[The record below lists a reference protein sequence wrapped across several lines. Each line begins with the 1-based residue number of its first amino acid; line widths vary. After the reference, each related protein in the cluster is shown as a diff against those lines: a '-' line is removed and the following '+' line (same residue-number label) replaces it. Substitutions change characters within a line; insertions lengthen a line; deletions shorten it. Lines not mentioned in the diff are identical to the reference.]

1 MNTPC
6 HIPLANSK
14 AIYNVADIDR
24 ALDGSPHSQNESLR
38 TLYEKMRARGGER
51 FLVRPSST
59 DGFDTLHDVC
69 PNFKPVI
76 DDMRKH
82 TALAISGNEAVQFM
96 PILLL
101 GEPGVGKTHFAKCLA
116 QVLGTGFE
124 FVSMSS
130 LTAGWILSGAS
141 SQWMNAKPGKVAQ
154 SLVQGEFANPL
165 ITLDEVDKAGGD
177 ARYDPMGALYTLLEY
192 DTALHFKDEFI
203 EVAVNA
209 SHILWVATANDESA
223 IPEPILNRMNVYSVE
238 RPDQDG
244 AIRIARTLYSEILAA
259 HNWGFDPELPDA
271 EVLEKLADIPPR
283 DMRKLLLDAFGNAKM
298 DGRDYL
304 MLKDLNLE
312 RLAKRKAKIGFY
324 S

>member
-1 MNTPC
+1 MTTPC

-14 AIYNVADIDR
+14 SIYSVAEVDR
-24 ALDGSPHSQNESLR
+24 ALEAAAPNQNEPLR
-38 TLYEKMRARGGER
+38 TLYEKMRERGGER
-51 FLVRPSST
+51 FLIRPSST
-59 DGFDTLHDVC
+59 DGFDALQDAC

-76 DDMRKH
+76 DDIRKH
-82 TALAISGNEAVQFM
+82 TTLAIAGNEPVQFI

-116 QVLGTGFE
+116 QALGTGFE

-141 SQWMNAKPGKVAQ
+141 SQWMNAKPGKVAR
-154 SLVQGEFANPL
+154 SLVEGEFANPL
-165 ITLDEVDKAGGD
+165 IALDEVDKAGGD
-177 ARYDPMGALYTLLEY
+177 ARYDPMGALYTLLEQ
-192 DTALHFKDEFI
+192 DTAVHFKDEFI

-209 SHILWVATANDESA
+209 SHILWVATANDEA
-223 IPEPILNRMNVYSVE
+223 TIPEPILNRMNVYAIE
-238 RPDQDG
+238 RPDRDG
-244 AIRIARTLYSEILAA
+244 AMRIVRALYREILAA
-259 HNWGFDPELPDA
+259 HSWGFDPETLDN

-283 DMRKLLLDAFGNAKM
+283 DMRKLLLDAFGNAKIE
-298 DGRDYL
+298 GRSHL

>member
-1 MNTPC
+1 MNTPY

-14 AIYNVADIDR
+14 AIYSVADVDR
-24 ALDGSPHSQNESLR
+24 ALEGAAPNQNEPLR
-38 TLYEKMRARGGER
+38 SLYEKMRERGGER
-51 FLVRPSST
+51 YLIRPSST
-59 DGFDTLHDVC
+59 DGFDALHDAC

-76 DDMRKH
+76 DDIRKH
-82 TALAISGNEAVQFM
+82 TALAISGNEPVQFI

-116 QVLGTGFE
+116 KVLGTGFE

-141 SQWMNAKPGKVAQ
+141 SQWQNAKPGKVAQ
-154 SLVQGEFANPL
+154 SLVEGEFANPL

-177 ARYDPMGALYTLLEY
+177 ARYDPMGALYTLLEQ

-223 IPEPILNRMNVYSVE
+223 IPEPILNRMNVYAIE

-244 AIRIARTLYSEILAA
+244 ARRIVRALYGEILAA
-259 HNWGFDPELPDA
+259 HNWGFDLELLDD
-271 EVLEKLADIPPR
+271 EVLEKLADMPPR
-283 DMRKLLLDAFGNAKM
+283 DMRKILLDAFGNAKIE
-298 DGRDYL
+298 GRNYL
-304 MLKDLNLE
+304 ALKDLNLE
-312 RLAKRKAKIGFY
+312 RLAKRKTRIGFY

>member
-1 MNTPC
+1 MNAPY
-6 HIPLANSK
+6 HIPLANSQ
-14 AIYNVADIDR
+14 AIYNVADVDR
-24 ALDGSPHSQNESLR
+24 ALESSSPNQNEPLR
-38 TLYEKMRARGGER
+38 SLYEKMRERGGER

-59 DGFDTLHDVC
+59 EGFDALHDAC

-76 DDMRKH
+76 DDIRKH
-82 TALAISGNEAVQFM
+82 TALAISGSEPVQFL

-116 QVLGTGFE
+116 KVLGTGFE

-141 SQWMNAKPGKVAQ
+141 SQWQNAKPGKVAQ
-154 SLVQGEFANPL
+154 SLVEGEFANPL

-177 ARYDPMGALYTLLEY
+177 ARYDPMGALYTLLEH

-209 SHILWVATANDESA
+209 SHILWVATANDEAA
-223 IPEPILNRMNVYSVE
+223 IPEPILNRMNVYAIE
-238 RPDQDG
+238 RPDLAG
-244 AIRIARTLYSEILAA
+244 AMRIARALYGEILAA
-259 HNWGFDPELPDA
+259 HNWGFDPEAMDD

-283 DMRKLLLDAFGNAKM
+283 DMRKILLDAFGNAKIE
-298 DGRDYL
+298 GRNYL
-304 MLKDLNLE
+304 ILKDLNLE
-312 RLAKRKAKIGFY
+312 RLGKRKTRIGFY

>member
-1 MNTPC
+1 MNAPY
-6 HIPLANSK
+6 HIPLANSQ
-14 AIYNVADIDR
+14 AIYNIADVDR
-24 ALDGSPHSQNESLR
+24 ALESSAPSQNEPLR
-38 TLYEKMRARGGER
+38 SLYEKMRERGGER

-59 DGFDTLHDVC
+59 DGFAALHDAC

-76 DDMRKH
+76 DDIRKH
-82 TALAISGNEAVQFM
+82 TALAISGNEPVQFM

-116 QVLGTGFE
+116 KVLGTGFE

-154 SLVQGEFANPL
+154 SLVEGEFANPL
-165 ITLDEVDKAGGD
+165 IALDEVDKAGGD
-177 ARYDPMGALYTLLEY
+177 ARYDPMGALYTLLEH

-223 IPEPILNRMNVYSVE
+223 IPEPILNRMNVYAIE
-238 RPDQDG
+238 RPDLEG
-244 AIRIARTLYSEILAA
+244 AMRIARALYGEILAA
-259 HNWGFDPELPDA
+259 HNWGFDPDGLDD

-283 DMRKLLLDAFGNAKM
+283 DMRKLLLDAFGNAKIE
-298 DGRDYL
+298 GRNYL

-312 RLAKRKAKIGFY
+312 RLGKRKARIGFY

>member
-1 MNTPC
+1 MTTPC

-14 AIYNVADIDR
+14 SIYSVADVDR
-24 ALDGSPHSQNESLR
+24 ALETAAPNQNEPLR
-38 TLYEKMRARGGER
+38 TLYEKMRERGGER
-51 FLVRPSST
+51 FLIRPSST
-59 DGFDTLHDVC
+59 DGFDALHDAC

-76 DDMRKH
+76 DDIRKH
-82 TALAISGNEAVQFM
+82 TTLAIAGNEPVQFI

-116 QVLGTGFE
+116 QALGTGFE

-141 SQWMNAKPGKVAQ
+141 SQWMNAKPGKVAR
-154 SLVQGEFANPL
+154 SLVEGEFANPL
-165 ITLDEVDKAGGD
+165 IALDEVDKAGGD
-177 ARYDPMGALYTLLEY
+177 ARYDPMGALYTLLEQ
-192 DTALHFKDEFI
+192 DTAVHFKDEFI

-209 SHILWVATANDESA
+209 SHILWVATANDEA
-223 IPEPILNRMNVYSVE
+223 TIPEPILNRMNVYAIE
-238 RPDQDG
+238 RPDRDG
-244 AIRIARTLYSEILAA
+244 AMRIVRALYREILAA
-259 HNWGFDPELPDA
+259 HSWGFDPETLDD

-283 DMRKLLLDAFGNAKM
+283 DMRKLLLDAFGNAKIE
-298 DGRDYL
+298 GRSHL